1 MKKLG
6 DQYTM
11 RGQIPVNIGNHRIQ
25 LFDGRFNSGYRI
37 EKFEI
42 VPQGPLDTVEFQMIL
57 STTEL
62 DDINDMNFQ
71 DNTQIG
77 WAIWGAPTLTRFS
90 EWTTLDPDNLIIED
104 LFLSCRGSTDDTFCN
119 YMITMQK
126 YDINEWQGALGMVRN
141 RSQA

>member
-1 MKKLG
+1 MKTLG
-6 DQYTM
+6 DQYTL

-25 LFDGRFNSGYRI
+25 LFDGRFDTGYRI

-42 VPQGPLDTVEFQMIL
+42 VASLPLESIEFQMIL
-57 STTEL
+57 STNEL

-77 WAIWGAPTLTRFS
+77 WAIWGAPLSSRFS
-90 EWTTLDPDNLIIED
+90 EWSQLDPDNLIIED
-104 LFLSCRGSTDDTFCN
+104 LFVSCRGGTDDTFCN

-126 YDINEWQGALGMVRN
+126 YDIDEWQGALGMVRN